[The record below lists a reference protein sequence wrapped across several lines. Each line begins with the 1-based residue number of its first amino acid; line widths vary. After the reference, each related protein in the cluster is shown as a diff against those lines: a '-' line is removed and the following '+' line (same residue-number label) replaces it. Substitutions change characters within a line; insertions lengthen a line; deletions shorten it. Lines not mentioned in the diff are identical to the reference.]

1 LCLSLTICVILIR
14 QNKRAVLSFKR
25 QLFIYLTENTSVL
38 LAAVF
43 MFSSVTANLKC
54 PAVDGV
60 KCPKIDERAGQVTP
74 S

>member
-1 LCLSLTICVILIR
+1 MFKKFLFYLSLFTMLI
-14 QNKRAVLSFKR
+14 
-25 QLFIYLTENTSVL
+25 IIGD
-38 LAAVF
+38 
-43 MFSSVTANLKC
+43 VTANLKC

>member
-1 LCLSLTICVILIR
+1 MKEISYFTI
-14 QNKRAVLSFKR
+14 
-25 QLFIYLTENTSVL
+25 T
-38 LAAVF
+38 
-43 MFSSVTANLKC
+43 VTANLKC

>member
-1 LCLSLTICVILIR
+1 
-14 QNKRAVLSFKR
+14 
-25 QLFIYLTENTSVL
+25 
-38 LAAVF
+38 
-43 MFSSVTANLKC
+43 MFSDYSGRTSIANNTLVTFYKLPLTSFLYILFGHDHKKAVTANLKC

>member
-1 LCLSLTICVILIR
+1 MGTYIRKKMTHLSANILIVDDE
-14 QNKRAVLSFKR
+14 Q
-25 QLFIYLTENTSVL
+25 
-38 LAAVF
+38 
-43 MFSSVTANLKC
+43 SVTANLKC

>member
-1 LCLSLTICVILIR
+1 MDGRILDSRNKAISEKNNEFTTIITLYEC
-14 QNKRAVLSFKR
+14 NE
-25 QLFIYLTENTSVL
+25 QLL
-38 LAAVF
+38 L
-43 MFSSVTANLKC
+43 MYIKSKDVTANLKC

>member
-1 LCLSLTICVILIR
+1 MAFVKIIQIPKREGVFLTL
-14 QNKRAVLSFKR
+14 
-25 QLFIYLTENTSVL
+25 YD
-38 LAAVF
+38 
-43 MFSSVTANLKC
+43 VTANLKC

>member
-1 LCLSLTICVILIR
+1 MSIE
-14 QNKRAVLSFKR
+14 
-25 QLFIYLTENTSVL
+25 YLV
-38 LAAVF
+38 
-43 MFSSVTANLKC
+43 VTANLKC